1 MKLVAT
7 LARSLQAD
15 MQVELRKIERAA
27 AIGTRDA
34 GRGLKTRTPPEGGGA
49 S

>member
-15 MQVELRKIERAA
+15 MQVELRNIERAV
-27 AIGTRDA
+27 AIGTRRRPRPQD
-34 GRGLKTRTPPEGGGA
+34 RTPPEGGGA